1 MSSHS
6 PNVEQPLHYVAIDL
20 GSNSFHMLVARYKD
34 GSLEKI
40 DRVKEMVQ
48 IGRGLRSDGTL
59 DNEAQERALQCLER
73 FAERIA
79 EIPAAQV
86 RAVGTKALRTTRH
99 SGDFFHKME
108 KTLGHSIQV
117 ISGYEE
123 ARLIYLGIVNDIHLG
138 KQKRLVI
145 DIGGGSTE
153 VIIGQSHTPKL
164 LESLSLGCVSYAK
177 RFFSDYKITE
187 KAMCKAQIAA
197 QEEVEQIRKQYRQEG
212 WEQAIGA
219 SGTIRAL
226 ADLMPDCGGSGIISL
241 DNLLELR
248 NRLLRKGDEILAE
261 VSPQR
266 RMVLPAGLA
275 ILIGI
280 FKELKLDQIQ
290 VADGT
295 LKEGLIYD
303 TIGRNSSGDIREQT
317 VQKMIERF
325 SIDTTQSDMVYQVAR
340 NFFQHL
346 QPQITP
352 LTPPGLNTPKLLR
365 WAAQLH
371 EIGLSI
377 SHSGFHR
384 HGYYLIRNMDMA
396 GFSRLEQRLL
406 ATLIG
411 LHRRKWQGEL
421 LEELP
426 KNYHPIAKILGII
439 LRLAAVLCRSRSPK
453 TQELPAISFEN
464 NTFSLQFIQNWLEEH
479 PLSMQSLE
487 RESSY
492 LQNQEYSLSL
502 PHPPEE

>member
-1 MSSHS
+1 MSSDPLDHS
-6 PNVEQPLHYVAIDL
+6 QPLHYVAIDL
-20 GSNSFHMLVARYKD
+20 GSNSFHMLVARYND
-34 GSLEKI
+34 GTLEKI

-59 DNEAQERALQCLER
+59 DDEAQERALHCLER
-73 FAERIA
+73 FSERISA
-79 EIPAAQV
+79 IPAAQV
-86 RAVGTKALRTTRH
+86 RAVGTKALRMTRH
-99 SGDFFHKME
+99 SGDFFHRME

-153 VIIGQSHTPKL
+153 VIIGQSYTPKR

-177 RFFSDYKITE
+177 RFFSDYNITE
-187 KAMCKAQIAA
+187 AAMRKAQMAA
-197 QEEVEQIRKQYRQEG
+197 QEEVEQIRKEYLQEG

-226 ADLMPDCGGSGIISL
+226 ADLMPDCGGSGIITL

-248 NRLLRKGDEILAE
+248 NRLLRKGNEILAE

-280 FKELKLDQIQ
+280 FKELKLDQLQ
-290 VADGT
+290 AADGT

-303 TIGRNSSGDIREQT
+303 TIGRNSSGDVREQT

-325 SIDTTQSDMVYQVAR
+325 GVDTTQSDMVYSVAD
-340 NFFQHL
+340 NFFQSL
-346 QPQITP
+346 LPKISP
-352 LTPPGLNTPKLLR
+352 LIPTGLNTPKLLK

-384 HGYYLIRNMDMA
+384 HGHYLIRNMDMA

-426 KNYHPIAKILGII
+426 ESYHPIAKIVGII
-439 LRLAAVLCRSRSPK
+439 LRLSAVLSRSRSPK
-453 TQELPAISFEN
+453 SQDLPSISLEN
-464 NTFSLQFIQNWLEEH
+464 NTFSLKFAQNWLEEH
-479 PLSMQSLE
+479 PLSLQSLE
-487 RESSY
+487 RESHY
-492 LQNQEYSLSL
+492 LHNQEFTLSL
-502 PHPPEE
+502 PHPKEG